1 METFQA
7 LADQY
12 GYPALFI
19 GVLLENAGLP
29 VPGETAVLVAGFL
42 ASPAGGSRFSILW
55 VILITVVAAIL
66 GDNLGFWLGHR
77 WARPRLQKKQRFLFL
92 TPKAFELAESYFQR
106 YGVWTIFFA
115 RFITGLRVVGA
126 LAAGTAG
133 MHWPRF
139 LMANA
144 AGALAWATTM
154 SLLGY
159 FFGHSWELLHKWLTR
174 GGLIILGCVIVL
186 LAVPYLLKRLRKLSP
201 GLLDRM
207 AQAGLPSLGS
217 SRRLAEGGQ
226 VWQGI
231 LAAVLEVICIAVLVS
246 LAQGDHATALD
257 RRIADWA
264 AEHSTPV
271 LDTLANVGTIPGTLP
286 AAVALTLLM
295 VAVLRYRGQ
304 PWRESAAIL
313 WSFLASEG
321 IGLVLLGL
329 LRSREIT
336 PVKTEIWPF
345 GFAGLIPL
353 RAFAVVG
360 MSAALLSRQDRAW
373 RRWAIPVAAVVILV
387 VGISVVW
394 TQEQLFMETL
404 LEFAAGA
411 VIVFAGLWWLEGYGP
426 GLLPPRT
433 AHAPDHSPARPSEPG
448 HQTVPTLAQR

>member
-7 LADQY
+7 LADRY
-12 GYPALFI
+12 GYVALFL

-42 ASPAGGSRFSILW
+42 ASPAGGSRFNILG
-55 VILITVVAAIL
+55 VILITLVAAIL
-66 GDNLGFWLGHR
+66 GDNIGFWLGHL
-77 WARPRLQKKQRFLFL
+77 WARPRLQKGQRFLFL
-92 TPKAFELAESYFQR
+92 TPKAFQLAESYFQR

-133 MHWPRF
+133 MTWPHF
-139 LMANA
+139 LGANA

-174 GGLIILGCVIVL
+174 GGLIILSCVIVL
-186 LAVPYLLKRLRKLSP
+186 VALPYLLKRLRKPSP
-201 GLLDRM
+201 ALLNRM
-207 AQAGLPSLGS
+207 GVSHPTSASRPA
-217 SRRLAEGGQ
+217 RRLGEGGQ

-231 LAAVLEVICIAVLVS
+231 LAAILEVICIAVLVR
-246 LAQGDHATALD
+246 LAQGDRATAID
-257 RRIADWA
+257 RRLADWTA
-264 AEHSTPV
+264 AHSTPL
-271 LDTLANVGTIPGTLP
+271 LDTLANVGNFPGTLP
-286 AAVALTLLM
+286 AVAALTLLM
-295 VAVLRYRGQ
+295 LAVLWYRGR

-321 IGLVLLGL
+321 IGLLLL
-329 LRSREIT
+329 ALFHSREIE
-336 PVKTEIWPF
+336 PVRTEVWPF

-353 RAFAVVG
+353 RAFAVLG
-360 MSAALLSRQDRAW
+360 MSAALLSRQNRVW
-373 RRWAIPVAAVVILV
+373 GRVAIPLAAVLV
-387 VGISVVW
+387 LLVGFSVVW
-394 TQEQLFMETL
+394 TREQLVTETL

-426 GLLPPRT
+426 GLLPPR
-433 AHAPDHSPARPSEPG
+433 AEQVPDLRLRGESTCRKKS
-448 HQTVPTLAQR
+448 